1 MTITDYLNAKMQEI
15 WDDMPI
21 IGQISYMTFGIYIE
35 KDGSLMWSA
44 HPTMRFH
51 ETGIYK
57 TSQLEAVLALQS
69 VHRHHIENIVED
81 AEGLIERLIDDNWPA
96 IQTFNDLV
104 ETVRHDEEEYVKAM
118 IDDLPTSKIN
128 PLC

>member
-1 MTITDYLNAKMQEI
+1 MVDWSTD
-15 WDDMPI
+15 
-21 IGQISYMTFGIYIE
+21 
-35 KDGSLMWSA
+35 
-44 HPTMRFH
+44 
-51 ETGIYK
+51 
-57 TSQLEAVLALQS
+57 
-69 VHRHHIENIVED
+69 
-81 AEGLIERLIDDNWPA
+81 GLIERLIDDNWPA